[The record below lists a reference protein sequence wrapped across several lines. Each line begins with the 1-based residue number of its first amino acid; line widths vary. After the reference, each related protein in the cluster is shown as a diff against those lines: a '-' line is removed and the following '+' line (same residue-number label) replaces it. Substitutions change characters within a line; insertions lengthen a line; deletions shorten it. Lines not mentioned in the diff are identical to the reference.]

1 MTTQAL
7 ATPVDGSSAPAG
19 PTSPSSHISPTWQPL
34 PAPALHAFRLVAV
47 LVWVTL
53 GLLPVL
59 AVVLLTWPIGR
70 SLAGGLAWLGSA
82 VWALPVVT
90 AAWGWW
96 RGGLTWRHTAWRL
109 DADGLHLR
117 RGRWWQSE
125 LAVARHR
132 VQHIDLQRGP
142 VDRRF
147 GLATLLVHTAGT
159 RVAAIR
165 FKGLA
170 LADAEAVR
178 DALVRE
184 GSPDDDAL

>member
-1 MTTQAL
+1 MTTPDT
-7 ATPVDGSSAPAG
+7 ATSPGWPPAPA
-19 PTSPSSHISPTWQPL
+19 SPHWQPL
-34 PAPALHAFRLVAV
+34 PLPARSAFRLVSV

-59 AVVLLTWPIGR
+59 AVVVMTWPTGR
-70 SLAGGLAWLGSA
+70 SLPGSWSWLFGV
-82 VWALPVVT
+82 VWVLPVLG

-96 RGGLTWRHTAWRL
+96 RGGATWRHTAWSL

-147 GLATLLVHTAGT
+147 GLATLQVHTAGT

-165 FKGLA
+165 FRGLG
-170 LADAEAVR
+170 LADAEAIR

-184 GSPDDDAL
+184 RSPDDDAL